1 MRVLTVALIALSLA
15 SPSAAQ
21 QPQGRIFGKVIDS
34 TAQPLESVAVT
45 LILSDG
51 PRTAITGPDGT
62 FTFEQLRAGSYQLRA
77 GKNGLAEWT
86 RGIELADGAS
96 LEVPIQMELGY
107 AQTITVTA
115 SRFEQ
120 SLIAAPAS
128 VSILSGREIELAA
141 ADNIADL
148 LRGMPGL
155 NVMAVGARD
164 ININTRG
171 STGILSNKMLVMVDG
186 RSFFQPIFG
195 AVYWDL
201 LPVAKDE
208 IGEIEVLRTPSSAVW
223 GANALNGVINLRTK
237 SPREMQGFRG
247 QLAFGDVGTKAAEM
261 SWADATSNFS
271 YKLSGSYFE
280 QDAWERD
287 NLLPDGTPMP
297 ASLIFNNRG
306 TKQPKFDARIDWDA
320 DPNRVWRLRGGVVGA
335 NGLIFSALGPSE
347 FGSGSY
353 SSYLEVDRQS
363 RDLDVKLYWNRLDAP
378 FHIVLFG
385 LDEDST
391 NDTYVAEVTR
401 RLRAG
406 NHTVI
411 VGGAARADRFA
422 ITIAPQDKGRIDL
435 AAFAEDS
442 VTLPRAFKLVL
453 GGRVDKFDTTDAVFA
468 PRAGIVW
475 SPTSRHSMHLTYNRS
490 FRAPSLLENFVN
502 VDLPAVIPLDPPFV
516 YFQSTLGSTNLRMEK
531 LDAVEAGYT
540 HVLNSRTTIAATV
553 YQQSIVN
560 NIRFFP
566 ISFYSATNPPP
577 GWPLPAS
584 FVPPLPH
591 VYSFLNLAKVR
602 DRGLELSTT
611 VALPRVSVQGAYTF
625 QATPILEERQPD
637 FPLQINRPPRHS
649 GGGRVTYT
657 DARWSAAADLNYT
670 GRAFWSDVF
679 TAPFWGYTKA
689 YVLLNGRVGASLQK
703 SQVELWLSGTNL
715 LDRKIKTHVF
725 SDTVRRKVTAGVTW
739 RIKK

>member
-1 MRVLTVALIALSLA
+1 MQVLIVALVALSLA
-15 SPSAAQ
+15 SPSGAQ
-21 QPQGRIFGKVIDS
+21 QPQARIFGTVTDS
-34 TAQPLESVAVT
+34 TGQPLEAAIVT

-51 PRTAITGPDGT
+51 PRTATTAPDGT
-62 FTFEQLRAGSYQLRA
+62 YAFEQLRAGRYELRA
-77 GKNGLAEWT
+77 TKEGLGERT
-86 RGIELADGAS
+86 RSIELAEGAS
-96 LEVPIQMELGY
+96 LQVSIQIEVGY

-128 VSILSGREIELAA
+128 ISILSGREIELSA
-141 ADNIADL
+141 ADNMADL
-148 LRGMPGL
+148 LRAVPGL
-155 NVMAVGARD
+155 NVMEVGARD
-164 ININTRG
+164 INITTRG
-171 STGILSNKMLVMVDG
+171 STGILSNKMLVMIDG

-208 IGEIEVLRTPSSAVW
+208 IGQIEVLRTPSSAVW
-223 GANALNGVINLRTK
+223 GANALSGVINLRTK

-247 QLAFGDVGTKAAEM
+247 QLAFGNVGTKALEM
-261 SWADATSNFS
+261 SWADARPTFS

-287 NLLPDGTPMP
+287 NLLPDGSPVP
-297 ASLIFNNRG
+297 PSLTFTNRG
-306 TKQPKFDARIDWDA
+306 TEQPKFDARIDWDA
-320 DPNRVWRLRGGVVGA
+320 DPNRIWRLRGGVVGA

-347 FGSGSY
+347 FGSRSY
-353 SSYLEVDRQS
+353 SSYLEVDRQT
-363 RDLDVKLYWNRLDAP
+363 RDLDVKVYWNRLDAP

-391 NDTYVAEVTR
+391 NDTYVAEVAR
-401 RLRAG
+401 RIRVR
-406 NHTVI
+406 NHNI
-411 VGGAARADRFA
+411 SIGGAARADRFD
-422 ITIAPQDKGRIDL
+422 ITIAPQDKGRLDL

-442 VTLPRAFKLVL
+442 FTVTNAVKLVA

-468 PRAGIVW
+468 PRLGLVL
-475 SPTSRHSMHLTYNRS
+475 SPTAHHSIHLTYNRA

-516 YFQSTLGSTNLRMEK
+516 YFQSTLGSTDLRMEK

-540 HVLNSRTTIAATV
+540 HVLNSRTTVSATI
-553 YQQSIVN
+553 YQQSIVD

-566 ISFYSATNPPP
+566 VSFYGPLNPPP
-577 GWPLPAS
+577 AWPLPAV

-591 VYSFLNLAKVR
+591 IYSFLNLGKVQ

-611 VALPRVSVQGAYTF
+611 VELPRFSFQGAYTF
-625 QATPILEERQPD
+625 QATPALEEQQSD

-649 GGGRVTYT
+649 AGGRVTYV
-657 DARWSAAADLNYT
+657 DPHWSAAADLSYT

-679 TAPFWGYTKA
+679 TEPFWGYTKD
-689 YVLLNGRVGASLQK
+689 YLVFNGRVGAYLSASRL
-703 SQVELWLSGTNL
+703 ELWLSGTNL
-715 LDRKIKTHVF
+715 LDEKIKSHVF
-725 SDTVRRKVTAGVTW
+725 GDTVRRKVTAGVTW
-739 RIKK
+739 RVTK